1 MMVNGFKELRME
13 EAFILN
19 PALVHTIAD
28 NGKMV
33 NAMVT
38 ESWNSQITNFIKE
51 HLLNQSSKVMGF
63 KSLLMRTSIKDNI
76 KKVNSMAKANIAG
89 QMGHLMREIS

>member
-1 MMVNGFKELRME
+1 MPTETSMMANGFKELRME

-19 PALVHTIAD
+19 LALVHTIAD

-38 ESWNSQITNFIKE
+38 ES
-51 HLLNQSSKVMGF
+51 
-63 KSLLMRTSIKDNI
+63 
-76 KKVNSMAKANIAG
+76 
-89 QMGHLMREIS
+89 

>member
-1 MMVNGFKELRME
+1 MPTVTSTMVNGFKELRME
-13 EAFILN
+13 EVFILN

-38 ESWNSQITNFIKE
+38 ES
-51 HLLNQSSKVMGF
+51 
-63 KSLLMRTSIKDNI
+63 
-76 KKVNSMAKANIAG
+76 
-89 QMGHLMREIS
+89 